1 MPQYIKH
8 TGDTDTYFGFPSN
21 DTFTVYTAAGEG
33 LNIDSNRNVTFTGN
47 ILGSATDFKIGVN
60 TSDGSDNA
68 QLKIMG
74 GGDATDTRGAS
85 IHLAGNEHGNAG
97 LLQIRAGDGATG
109 GIRFY
114 EGGSERMRITAGKVG
129 IGTGTPAY
137 KLDVNGGSI
146 FMDTDWPFYLGSTNA
161 FIEGNSTG
169 TIIRSNATA
178 GFKWTDGGT
187 THMILDTNGNL
198 GIGTASPVNN
208 ANWAGLTL
216 SGTTGGQIDF
226 QDDGTTVGAIYNG
239 TWGLALTAVSGKELR
254 LYSGNTLALTL
265 DSSQDATFEGDV
277 TIGALTSGETAQLVV
292 NHEGGASPVAAFMS
306 RTNRAK
312 IKIGDNDTNGYLV
325 SENGIYGIGRTDS
338 VSANNINIDASH
350 NVGIRTI
357 TPAANL
363 DVQGGIIAGGKT
375 MYTIAPGASLT
386 TTGTAVAG
394 LSTGTNLQ
402 SSGFTFTCFG
412 GDGYQ
417 RIVYSCRNESGTWNI
432 DKDID
437 EGVNAFDVTY
447 AADGSDNIT
456 FTFKSRSGTQSYA
469 PRVTVEAIGDQI
481 QTSYIN

>member
-1 MPQYIKH
+1 MIIFAI
-8 TGDTDTYFGFPSN
+8 TM
-21 DTFTVYTAAGEG
+21 
-33 LNIDSNRNVTFTGN
+33 VT
-47 ILGSATDFKIGVN
+47 II
-60 TSDGSDNA
+60 
-68 QLKIMG
+68 
-74 GGDATDTRGAS
+74 
-85 IHLAGNEHGNAG
+85 
-97 LLQIRAGDGATG
+97 
-109 GIRFY
+109 
-114 EGGSERMRITAGKVG
+114 
-129 IGTGTPAY
+129 
-137 KLDVNGGSI
+137 
-146 FMDTDWPFYLGSTNA
+146 YLSQQA
-161 FIEGNSTG
+161 FISSYEN
-169 TIIRSNATA
+169 IP
-178 GFKWTDGGT
+178 KV
-187 THMILDTNGNL
+187 LVDT
-198 GIGTASPVNN
+198 
-208 ANWAGLTL
+208 
-216 SGTTGGQIDF
+216 
-226 QDDGTTVGAIYNG
+226 
-239 TWGLALTAVSGKELR
+239 
-254 LYSGNTLALTL
+254 
-265 DSSQDATFEGDV
+265 
-277 TIGALTSGETAQLVV
+277 
-292 NHEGGASPVAAFMS
+292 
-306 RTNRAK
+306 
-312 IKIGDNDTNGYLV
+312 
-325 SENGIYGIGRTDS
+325 
-338 VSANNINIDASH
+338 NNINIDASH